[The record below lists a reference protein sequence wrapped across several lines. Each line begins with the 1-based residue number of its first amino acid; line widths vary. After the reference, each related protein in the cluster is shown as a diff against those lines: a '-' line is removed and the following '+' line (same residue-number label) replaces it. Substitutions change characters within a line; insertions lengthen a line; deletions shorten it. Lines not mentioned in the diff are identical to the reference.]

1 MKRWW
6 AVFFLNSDYPLG
18 TNTHALSGQNTF
30 YWNYSRPTMSY
41 LQNIRKL
48 VGSRRIFVPGVR
60 AVIVNNA
67 GEILLQRRTDIDVWG
82 LPGGSVELDETAFE
96 ALKREVAEE
105 TSLLVLKAEPMA
117 LYCGPDQKF
126 AYPNG
131 DSVQCFAVA
140 FIVRKWE
147 GQPRADGIEGSMVRF
162 FSLSKLPE
170 QLSLIHRQTIQDYAG
185 YDGKFIC

>member
-1 MKRWW
+1 M
-6 AVFFLNSDYPLG
+6 
-18 TNTHALSGQNTF
+18 
-30 YWNYSRPTMSY
+30 NY
-41 LQNIRKL
+41 LKDIRKL

-67 GEILLQRRTDIDVWG
+67 GEILLQQRTDTDVWG

-96 ALKREVAEE
+96 ALQREVAEE
-105 TSLLVLKAEPMA
+105 TSLAVLEAEPMA

-126 AYPNG
+126 VYPNG
-131 DSVQCFAVA
+131 DCVQCFAVA
-140 FIVRKWE
+140 FIVRRWE

-162 FSLSKLPE
+162 FSLLKLPVR
-170 QLSLIHRQTIQDYAG
+170 LASVHKQTIHDYAG

>member
-1 MKRWW
+1 M
-6 AVFFLNSDYPLG
+6 N
-18 TNTHALSGQNTF
+18 
-30 YWNYSRPTMSY
+30 Y
-41 LQNIRKL
+41 LQEIRKL

-60 AVIVNNA
+60 AVIVNKA
-67 GEILLQRRTDIDVWG
+67 GEILLQKRTDTASWG
-82 LPGGSVELDETAFE
+82 LPGGSVEPDETAFE

-105 TSLLVLKAEPMA
+105 TALTVINAEPMA

-131 DSVQCFAVA
+131 DRVQVFAVA
-140 FIVRKWE
+140 FIVQKWE

-170 QLSLIHRQTIQDYAG
+170 NLVPVHKPTIKDYSG
-185 YDGKFIC
+185 YNGIFIC